1 MRRFGLTMRA
11 KQLAVATFAIAL
23 VAGCAQTKSLLAGM
37 QKSPPPSGDAGIL
50 GAPDAD
56 YYLTELYNLAS
67 GDPATQAEI
76 YADAHSGWQ
85 LTPGPQ
91 TNLRFALVL
100 ATPGHPETDPEQAQ
114 SILRELLSR
123 TELMTADE
131 VSLATIHLNSVE
143 QLIVANAE
151 ARRLRASTS
160 RAAQTQEAAT
170 NQRLAVVEAEN
181 RRLRRDLADA
191 EAKLEAITSIER
203 DIRQQDP

>member
-1 MRRFGLTMRA
+1 MLEKRLTIRA
-11 KQLAVATFAIAL
+11 KHLAVTIVAVAL
-23 VAGCAQTKSLLAGM
+23 LGGCAQTKSLFSGM
-37 QKSPPPSGDAGIL
+37 KKSPPPSGDAGIL
-50 GAPDAD
+50 GAPEAD

-91 TNLRFALVL
+91 TNLRYALVL
-100 ATPGHPETDPEQAQ
+100 ATPGHPDADPEQAQ
-114 SILRELLSR
+114 SMLRELLTR
-123 TELMTADE
+123 TELMTAAE
-131 VSLATIHLNSVE
+131 VSLATIHLASVE
-143 QLIVANAE
+143 QLIVANSE

-191 EAKLEAITSIER
+191 EAKLEAITSIEQ